1 MKRLLLLV
9 LIIAMLLF
17 SACGDGIVNNPIEVA
32 DNVKVGMTHAQVV
45 EVVDLKYFQDNRSY
59 WTCMVDGVKV
69 DGEDF
74 TFRYSQEEN
83 APWYGMLFFSVESKT
98 LNPALV
104 ILRWPD
110 EGPAITNARVVAVC
124 DRDAGRR
131 GGDWSDSVGN
141 IGDRRGQQPLKLAV

>member
-1 MKRLLLLV
+1 MKRIITGALLLV
-9 LIIAMLLF
+9 LAAISLGGCAGGGL
-17 SACGDGIVNNPIEVA
+17 ANNPIEVV
-32 DNVKVGMTHAQVV
+32 DKVKVGMTHAQVV

-59 WTCMVDGVKV
+59 WTCIIDGVKV

-74 TFRYSQEEN
+74 TFRYSQDEN

-110 EGPAITNARVVAVC
+110 EGPAITNARVVAVGAISF
-124 DRDAGRR
+124 DYGQMIVEEESGKPFRR
-131 GGDWSDSVGN
+131 
-141 IGDRRGQQPLKLAV
+141 